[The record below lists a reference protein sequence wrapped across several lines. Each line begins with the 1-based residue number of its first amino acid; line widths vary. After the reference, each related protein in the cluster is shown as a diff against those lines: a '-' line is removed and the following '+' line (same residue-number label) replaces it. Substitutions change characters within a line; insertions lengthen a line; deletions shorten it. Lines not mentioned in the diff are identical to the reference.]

1 MERKASESV
10 KRFVVNAVLLFIL
23 LIPLAA
29 FGYLVIREMVK
40 QRTEIRIE
48 TDTIIEIH
56 HDTLY
61 SEPVEIEK
69 YRYIVR
75 YVTDTVYSVTDSQP
89 VIAEIP
95 ITQKKFVD
103 TLLTSDSDTVSYTAF
118 VSGYQHTVDSVFV
131 AVAKRNTT
139 VVTTVTKR
147 EKSRKFGVGTS
158 CGMYAGYDLAHRQFG
173 TGLGVMLG
181 MTYNF

>member
-10 KRFVVNAVLLFIL
+10 KRFVVNAVLLVIL

-75 YVTDTVYSVTDSQP
+75 YVTDTVFTSSDSTP
-89 VIAEIP
+89 VLADIP
-95 ITQKKFVD
+95 ITQKKYVD
-103 TLLTSDSDTVSYTAF
+103 TLVTSDSDKVSYTAY
-118 VSGYQHTVDSVFV
+118 VSGYRQSLDSMFV
-131 AVAKRNTT
+131 SVARRNTT
-139 VVTTVTKR
+139 VVQTVTKQER
-147 EKSRKFGVGTS
+147 LRRFGFGTS
-158 CGMYAGYDLAHRQFG
+158 CGLYAGYDLSHRQFG
-173 TGLGVMLG
+173 TGVGVMLG
-181 MTYNF
+181 MNYNF